1 MEALN
6 ELEHTL
12 LNSLTTKYPLLKSHH
27 EHLKVAERKL
37 NKDSLIVTLIYEN
50 FPGNFED
57 INALF
62 SNGEN
67 IEVKGLK
74 EGLSYVI
81 DVSDGEITSIEFNTY
96 NEKWN
101 GKFDDYK
108 IVKPE

>member
-1 MEALN
+1 MEELN
-6 ELEHTL
+6 ELELIL
-12 LNSLTTKYPLLKSHH
+12 LNNLTIKYPVLKSHLNY
-27 EHLKVAERKL
+27 LKVAERKL
-37 NKDSLIVTLIYEN
+37 NKDSLIVTLAYED
-50 FPGNFED
+50 FKGNFED

>member
-1 MEALN
+1 METLD
-6 ELEHTL
+6 ELELIL
-12 LNSLTTKYPLLKSHH
+12 LNNLTVKYPSLKPHLPF
-27 EHLKVAERKL
+27 LKVKERKL
-37 NKDSLIVTLIYEN
+37 NKDSLIVNLIYSD
-50 FPGNFED
+50 FSGDFDD

-67 IEVKGLK
+67 IEIKGLK

-101 GKFDDYK
+101 GKFDDFK
-108 IVKPE
+108 IVMPK

>member
-6 ELEHTL
+6 ELEQTL
-12 LNSLTTKYPLLKSHH
+12 LNNLTTKYPLLKSHL

-37 NKDSLIVTLIYEN
+37 NKDSLIVTLAYED
-50 FPGNFED
+50 FKGNFED

-101 GKFDDYK
+101 GKFGDYK
-108 IVKPE
+108 IVTPE

>member
-6 ELEHTL
+6 ELEVTL
-12 LNSLTTKYPLLKSHH
+12 LNNLTTKYPLLKPHL
-27 EHLKVAERKL
+27 EHLKVTERKL
-37 NKDSLIVTLIYEN
+37 NKDSVIVTLAYSDFN
-50 FPGNFED
+50 GDFED

-108 IVKPE
+108 VVKPE